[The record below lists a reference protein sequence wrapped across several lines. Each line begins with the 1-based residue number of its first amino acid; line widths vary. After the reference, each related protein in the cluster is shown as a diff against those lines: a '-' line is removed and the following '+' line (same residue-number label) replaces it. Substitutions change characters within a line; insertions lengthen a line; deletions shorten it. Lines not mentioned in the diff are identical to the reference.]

1 MSRSSNW
8 VAWVSGVA
16 LATPAAGL
24 FLAGKFTDGLV
35 STGSFVLLFTYVV
48 IGIGYGC
55 RIGFQAFGELEDE
68 LPDRDGPAD
77 QDEES

>member
-1 MSRSSNW
+1 MSHSSDW

-16 LATPAAGL
+16 LAIPAAGL

-35 STGSFVLLFTYVV
+35 STGSFVLLFAYVG

-55 RIGFQAFGELEDE
+55 RIGSRALDELEDD

-77 QDEES
+77 QGEES